1 MSYFGRLIRSTC
13 SGDDGTLRAVD
24 GGSPLSGGGLGL
36 MSPSVGIGM
45 TELAPHVS
53 PTKES
58 AGDCGGDA
66 GLSAMASVACVASA
80 Q

>member
-1 MSYFGRLIRSTC
+1 MIRSTC

-24 GGSPLSGGGLGL
+24 GGSSLSGGGLGL
-36 MSPSVGIGM
+36 MRPSVGIRIA
-45 TELAPHVS
+45 ELAPRVS

-58 AGDCGGDA
+58 AGDGGGDA
-66 GLSAMASVACVASA
+66 GLSATASVATAVVCVAAA